1 MIELLTT
8 AELAERLRVRPRTVQ
23 EWTKR
28 QIIPAIRFSH
38 KVVRYDFGEVV
49 GALRK
54 RQGVDHA
61 K

>member
-28 QIIPAIRFSH
+28 RIIPAIRFSH
-38 KVVRYDFGEVV
+38 KIVRYDFAEVLA
-49 GALRK
+49 ALRK
-54 RQGVDHA
+54 RQEVEHA